1 MCGIVGYVGAKD
13 CASILVEG
21 LRRLEYRGYDS
32 AGLAVHGGAL
42 APSASARARPIEIVR
57 AVGKLANLEAALKKN
72 PLVGN
77 TGIGHTRWATH
88 GRPNEV
94 NAHPHVAGGVAV
106 VHNGIVENHVALR
119 RELEASGVRLA
130 SDTDTEIVAHLI
142 DQALVAGAAGLAD
155 AVRRALRRVRGAY
168 AIAVLS
174 GANPDEI
181 VVAKADSPLVIG
193 LGDGEVLCA
202 SDIPALLAHTRDVVF
217 LHDGE
222 VAALTRQGVAIT
234 TLDGSPVDRAPKRI
248 DWSPTQAE
256 KSGYKHFMLKEIHEQ
271 PRAVEDT
278 LRGRVDL
285 TSGDV
290 VGEEIGIG
298 ADLASRIRRVYF
310 VACGTSAHAAMAGR
324 YWVEQLARV
333 PAVVEIGSEVRY
345 REPVFGPDDLVVAV
359 SQSGETLDT
368 LAAVKTAKAMG
379 AHVLAVANVI
389 DSAIPR
395 ASDAALYTHAGP
407 EIGVASTKCFT
418 TQLVAMLLLAVY
430 LGRRRGA
437 LPADGARRILEALAH
452 APKQMR
458 EVLESADAVRQLA
471 KKYMRAEHMLFLGR
485 GTGYPVALEGALKL
499 KEISYIHAE
508 GYAAGEMKHGPIAL
522 IDEDM
527 PVVVVC
533 PRDAHFEKT
542 FSNMQEVRAREGQII
557 AICSEGD
564 TEVSALLAPN
574 PALRPVQAAPGVARR
589 SAASS
594 PAEPDVLTIPQAL
607 PEVLPLLTVIPLQ
620 LLAYHVAD
628 LKGTDVDQPRN
639 LAKTVT
645 VE

>member
-1 MCGIVGYVGAKD
+1 MCGIVGYVGVKD
-13 CASILVEG
+13 CAPILVEG

-32 AGLAVHGGAL
+32 AGLALHTGAGTPPPQGGGG
-42 APSASARARPIEIVR
+42 IEIVR
-57 AVGKLANLEAALKKN
+57 AVGKLANLEAALRKN
-72 PLVGN
+72 PLAGR

-88 GRPNEV
+88 GRPSEA
-94 NAHPHVAGGVAV
+94 NAHPHVAGRVAV
-106 VHNGIVENHVALR
+106 VHNGIIENHVALR
-119 RELEASGVRLA
+119 RQLEAKGVRFS

-142 DQALVAGAAGLAD
+142 DEALTEGAPRLVL
-155 AVRRALRRVRGAY
+155 AVRSALQQVRGAY

-174 GANPDEI
+174 SDSPDEI

-193 LGDGEVLCA
+193 IGEGEMLCA

-222 VAALTRQGVAIT
+222 VATLTRSGAEIT
-234 TLDGSPVDRAPKRI
+234 TLDGTRVDRAPKRI

-256 KSGYKHFMLKEIHEQ
+256 KGGYKHFMLKEIHEQ

-285 TSGDV
+285 IDGDV
-290 VGEEIGIG
+290 VAEEIGISPE
-298 ADLASRIRRVYF
+298 LAKKIQRVCF
-310 VACGTSAHAAMAGR
+310 VACGTSSHAALAGR
-324 YWVEQLARV
+324 YWMEQLARV
-333 PAVVEIGSEVRY
+333 PAVVDIGSEVRY
-345 REPVFGPDDLVVAV
+345 RDAVFGETDLVVAV

-368 LAAVKTAKAMG
+368 LAAVKTAKAKG
-379 AHVLAVANVI
+379 AHVLAVANVH

-430 LGRRRGA
+430 VGRRRGSLA
-437 LPADGARRILEALAH
+437 QGDAQRILEALAR
-452 APKQMR
+452 APQQMR
-458 EVLESADAVRQLA
+458 DVLVKAEDVRALA
-471 KKYMRAEHMLFLGR
+471 KRYMRAGHMLFLGR
-485 GTGYPVALEGALKL
+485 GTGFPVALEGALKL

-522 IDEDM
+522 IDEEM
-527 PVVVVC
+527 PVVVVV
-533 PRDAHFEKT
+533 PRDTHYEKT
-542 FSNMQEVRAREGQII
+542 FSNMQEVKAREGQLI
-557 AICSEGD
+557 AVCTHGD
-564 TEVSALLAPN
+564 ADVRALLA
-574 PALRPVQAAPGVARR
+574 ADAAPR
-589 SAASS
+589 SNRAGALGS
-594 PAEPDVLTIPQAL
+594 EPDMLEVPDAA
-607 PEVLPLLTVIPLQ
+607 PEVLPLLTVLPLQ
-620 LLAYHVAD
+620 LLAYYMAD

>member
-13 CASILVEG
+13 CAPILVEG

-32 AGLAVHGGAL
+32 AGLALHASHGGHGG
-42 APSASARARPIEIVR
+42 RGIEIVR
-57 AVGKLANLEAALKKN
+57 AVGKLANLEAALKRS
-72 PLVGN
+72 PLAGA

-88 GRPNEV
+88 GRPSEA
-94 NAHPHVAGGVAV
+94 NAHPHVAGKVAV
-106 VHNGIVENHVALR
+106 VHNGIIENHVALR
-119 RELEASGVRLA
+119 RGLEGKGVRFA

-142 DQALVAGAAGLAD
+142 DEALRDGAPRLVD
-155 AVRRALRRVRGAY
+155 AVRVALKQVRGAY

-174 GANPDEI
+174 EGAPDEI
-181 VVAKADSPLVIG
+181 VVAKAESPLVIG
-193 LGDGEVLCA
+193 MGQGEMLCA
-202 SDIPALLAHTRDVVF
+202 SDIPALLAHTREVVF

-222 VAALTRQGVAIT
+222 VASLTRSGAEIT
-234 TLDGSPVDRAPKRI
+234 TLDGAPVQRAPKTI

-256 KSGYKHFMLKEIHEQ
+256 KGGYKHFMLKEIHEQ

-285 TSGDV
+285 VAGDV
-290 VGEEIGIG
+290 VGEEIGI
-298 ADLASRIRRVYF
+298 AAELAQRIERVYF

-345 REPVFGPDDLVVAV
+345 REPVFGPNDLVVAV

-368 LAAVKTAKAMG
+368 LAAVKTAKAHG
-379 AHVLAVANVI
+379 ATVLAVANVI

-395 ASDAALYTHAGP
+395 ASDASLYTHAGP

-418 TQLVAMLLLAVY
+418 TQLVAMLLLSVY
-430 LGRRRGA
+430 LGRRRGTLA
-437 LPADGARRILEALAH
+437 PDGARRILDALTM
-452 APKQMR
+452 APHQMR
-458 EVLESADAVRQLA
+458 DVLARADDVRYLA
-471 KKYMRAEHMLFLGR
+471 KKYMRTQHMLFLGR
-485 GTGYPVALEGALKL
+485 GTGFPIALEGALKL

-527 PVVVVC
+527 PVVAIC
-533 PRDAHFEKT
+533 PKDAHYEKT
-542 FSNMQEVRAREGQII
+542 FSNMQEVKAREGQVI
-557 AICSEGD
+557 AVCTQGDKDVRALLGGD
-564 TEVSALLAPN
+564 TGS
-574 PALRPVQAAPGVARR
+574 RSTRR
-589 SAASS
+589 ASS
-594 PAEPDVLTIPQAL
+594 PPPGEPDMVEIPPAV
-607 PEVLPLLTVIPLQ
+607 PEVLPLLEVIPLQ
-620 LLAYHVAD
+620 LLAYYVAD